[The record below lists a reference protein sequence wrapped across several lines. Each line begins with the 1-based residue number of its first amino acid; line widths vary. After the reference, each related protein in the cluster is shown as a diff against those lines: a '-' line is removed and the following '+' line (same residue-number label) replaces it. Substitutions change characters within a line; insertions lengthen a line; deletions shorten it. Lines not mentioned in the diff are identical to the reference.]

1 MSCTAWRAM
10 SAQSLHCMPWTH
22 STDVPS
28 VQTKSNCC
36 VQALEGLPGA
46 DGLEAYEFVSRRTG
60 GWDDERRRLQKE
72 GDKRS
77 RLASRV
83 RLCMHENTF
92 QTSDEDGLV

>member
-1 MSCTAWRAM
+1 VQVLHDLHGLTCHVCRALSCLLLKLQPAPESKLSKRF
-10 SAQSLHCMPWTH
+10 
-22 STDVPS
+22 
-28 VQTKSNCC
+28 KGC

-83 RLCMHENTF
+83 KLCMH
-92 QTSDEDGLV
+92 QHLC

>member
-1 MSCTAWRAM
+1 MIG
-10 SAQSLHCMPWTH
+10 QV
-22 STDVPS
+22 D
-28 VQTKSNCC
+28 CC

-83 RLCMHENTF
+83 RLCMHMNI
-92 QTSDEDGLV
+92 QTHDDAGLVS

>member
-1 MSCTAWRAM
+1 MVFR
-10 SAQSLHCMPWTH
+10 QST
-22 STDVPS
+22 
-28 VQTKSNCC
+28 CC

-83 RLCMHENTF
+83 GVHMQL
-92 QTSDEDGLV
+92 QIVLQ

>member
-1 MSCTAWRAM
+1 VVISQVNRR
-10 SAQSLHCMPWTH
+10 
-22 STDVPS
+22 
-28 VQTKSNCC
+28 

-83 RLCMHENTF
+83 RLCMHMNIC
-92 QTSDEDGLV
+92 QTPNDAGLVS

>member
-1 MSCTAWRAM
+1 MFA
-10 SAQSLHCMPWTH
+10 SLMPVANFCRVQISQLLH
-22 STDVPS
+22 GNLAEHVPCVHAAEQT
-28 VQTKSNCC
+28 VQEMTTSGVPNCH

-83 RLCMHENTF
+83 GM
-92 QTSDEDGLV
+92 